1 MHSLTSLTDLTQ
13 ALTEIFWRRFASE
26 VAPAIFNRTGVSVMI
41 GEADVWGTDGPPFDL
56 PQWLKAAVPDYPLP
70 LTVEVWGGHTLE
82 RNGGFGCVGMDA

>member
-1 MHSLTSLTDLTQ
+1 
-13 ALTEIFWRRFASE
+13 
-26 VAPAIFNRTGVSVMI
+26 MI